1 MSSAGSAPSG
11 ASAKGMRKNGMDL
24 ANLKPHFFLVSHAN
38 TSFFGP
44 AGKNWHDT
52 KRPFR
57 PTSGLTSYAKRQE
70 TRKQQEAIKEHEKEL
85 RDEKEAERQVRGDP
99 SHYLH
104 EDSKGGR
111 PFCPSFTDLAYRRIS
126 KESRIAERRRRR
138 KNATTRWPRK
148 CTTSGLSD

>member
-11 ASAKGMRKNGMDL
+11 ATATGMRKNGMDL

-38 TSFFGP
+38 TSFLGP
-44 AGKNWHDT
+44 AGKNWHVT
-52 KRPFR
+52 KKAFR

-99 SHYLH
+99 SHCLH
-104 EDSKGGR
+104 EDSKGLVSL
-111 PFCPSFTDLAYRRIS
+111 FY
-126 KESRIAERRRRR
+126 
-138 KNATTRWPRK
+138 
-148 CTTSGLSD
+148 